1 MATSNIAEVNFAAM
15 ADALEKP
22 TSCLPEMALAA
33 YLEMLAE
40 GETRKH
46 LEHVAARFGYNPAA
60 TNRLLDDATRRAQA
74 LNRAHRF
81 ILALIPYEREI
92 RTLVGTA

>member
-1 MATSNIAEVNFAAM
+1 MANANIAEVNFAAM

-46 LEHVAARFGYNPAA
+46 LEHQAARFGYNPAG
-60 TNRLLDDATRRAQA
+60 TNRLLNDATERARA
-74 LNRAHRF
+74 LNKAHRF
-81 ILALIPYEREI
+81 ILALIPHERQI
-92 RTLVGTA
+92 QALLGA